1 MAGPS
6 AAGEAVPSDVPGGGD
21 VTAGG
26 CSVWQRLF
34 HRHDF
39 HRPVVERLYGIYA
52 FRSRLADVRCV
63 CALFV
68 VLFLSLAVV
77 DFAFALRPSVDS
89 VTHVALAA
97 AASIAMVVLH
107 TRLTTPGRL
116 PAVGLFVVGVAL
128 VFAAVAML
136 PVARRTSRAPAEG
149 VWRLCL
155 ATFLVYALLPL
166 RLYVALLY
174 GLVVCAAHGLLAVA
188 TSSDLYPG
196 LLWRQVALYT
206 YLLLYCVK
214 ITVKMSVAS
223 QSLYRQ

>member
-1 MAGPS
+1 MPTTGVDES
-6 AAGEAVPSDVPGGGD
+6 PSDASVNGGGD
-21 VTAGG
+21 VTAG
-26 CSVWQRLF
+26 CSIWHRLF

-39 HRPVVERLYGIYA
+39 RRPAVERLYGVYA
-52 FRSRLADVRCV
+52 FHSRLADVRCLG
-63 CALFV
+63 ALFI

-77 DFAFALRPSVDS
+77 DFAFAFRPSVDS
-89 VTHVALAA
+89 VTHVTLAA

-149 VWRLCL
+149 VWRLCY
-155 ATFLVYALLPL
+155 ATFLVYALVPL

-174 GLVVCAAHGLLAVA
+174 GLIVCAAHGLLAVA
-188 TSSDLYPG
+188 TASDLHPG
-196 LLWRQVALYT
+196 LLWRQVAFY
-206 YLLLYCVK
+206 
-214 ITVKMSVAS
+214 S
-223 QSLYRQ
+223 SLCIAPYGGPGILHHLTKL